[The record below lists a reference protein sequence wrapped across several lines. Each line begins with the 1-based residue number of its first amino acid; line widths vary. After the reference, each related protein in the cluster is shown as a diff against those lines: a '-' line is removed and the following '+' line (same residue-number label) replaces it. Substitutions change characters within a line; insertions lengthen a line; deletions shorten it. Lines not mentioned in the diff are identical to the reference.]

1 MTNEEIAHLCH
12 RLEDVDKNFEQKS
25 YPGHMTPLKEDFNIR
40 SLSTPNYYL
49 KLMDEMN
56 DMLRKSRVLFL
67 NAVLDKVCIEEGKFY
82 DFKQAFQ
89 SAMSYY
95 AVTKKDGIFYLKD
108 EDGDL
113 REIFSSEEFV
123 AFIDD
128 LYWALYEEEN

>member
-1 MTNEEIAHLCH
+1 MTKEEINHLCQE
-12 RLEDVDKNFEQKS
+12 LEHINKNFEQNS
-25 YPGHMTPLKEDFNIR
+25 YPGHIAPLKQDFNIQ
-40 SLSTPNYYL
+40 SLNTPKYYL
-49 KLMDEMN
+49 EVIEEMN

-82 DFKQAFQ
+82 DFGHPFQA
-89 SAMSYY
+89 AMNYY

>member
-1 MTNEEIAHLCH
+1 MTNEEITHLCH
-12 RLEDVDKNFEQKS
+12 RLEDVNKNFEQES
-25 YPGHMTPLKEDFNIR
+25 YLGQIALLKEDFNIR

-56 DMLRKSRVLFL
+56 DMLQKSRVLFL
-67 NAVLDKVCIEEGKFY
+67 HAVLDKVCIEEGKFY
-82 DFKQAFQ
+82 DFEQPFQ

-95 AVTKKDGIFYLKD
+95 AVTKKGEIFYLKD

-113 REIFSSEEFV
+113 REIFTSEEFV

-128 LYWALYEEEN
+128 LYWELYEEEN